1 MSIELKAR
9 GTWVLRPKGKMG
21 TDTKCG
27 GICTLQGCRK
37 VSCGKL
43 HDYLQG
49 MEWKAVIKDIT
60 GKLSRIIMETIV
72 AFRMNGLVF
81 IMVQR

>member
-1 MSIELKAR
+1 M
-9 GTWVLRPKGKMG
+9 
-21 TDTKCG
+21 
-27 GICTLQGCRK
+27 
-37 VSCGKL
+37 SCGIKL